1 MRTPIYDNSLEVHL
15 TEMLCKLDEN
25 PYVSTSPVEASTY
38 KGFTL
43 EQGDRG
49 MLESIK
55 ENLFDNFIAYIES
68 YKVECINAYAVNTHY
83 IPIVRE
89 ITEQYEA
96 AIEGHYRSEIRD
108 GWAAYF
114 NEPAIPDADYN
125 LRKQAFQFFFK
136 ATGVQI
142 FYLGKVIDILN
153 QHVEELEIAVPKPEP
168 EYFFTVLP
176 ELTKRRH
183 DILYDIHKNLKTEG
197 YIDCTAEA
205 FKNVFT
211 STEPKPI
218 SWLKSQR
225 SLTYIIRI
233 MTGRLLVE
241 KAKPSNAYITERYIH
256 IYKKDG
262 SLLKPKKL
270 RHDDDPKAEVKA
282 FLDHV
287 INSAIASYV

>member
-1 MRTPIYDNSLEVHL
+1 MRTPVYDSSLEVQL
-15 TEMLCKLDEN
+15 TDMLCKLDEN

-43 EQGDRG
+43 AQGENG

-55 ENLFDNFIAYIES
+55 DNLFDNFIAYIES
-68 YKVECINAYAVNTHY
+68 YKLECINAYAVNTHY
-83 IPIVRE
+83 IPIIRQ

-96 AIEGHYRSEIRD
+96 AIGRHHSSEIRD

-114 NEPAIPDADYN
+114 NEPAIPDAEYN
-125 LRKQAFQFFFK
+125 LNKHAYQFFHK
-136 ATGVQI
+136 AAGVQI
-142 FYLGKVIDILN
+142 FYLGKVIEILN
-153 QHVEELEIAVPKPEP
+153 QHMAELETAVPKPEP

-211 STEPKPI
+211 TKEPKPI

-225 SLTYIIRI
+225 SLTYMVRS

-287 INSAIASYV
+287 ISSAITSYV

>member
-1 MRTPIYDNSLEVHL
+1 MRTPTYDNSLEVQL

-43 EQGDRG
+43 EQGDKG

-55 ENLFDNFIAYIES
+55 DNLFDNFIAYIES
-68 YKVECINAYAVNTHY
+68 YKVDCINAYAVNTHY
-83 IPIVRE
+83 IPIIRQ
-89 ITEQYEA
+89 ITEQYGA
-96 AIEGHYRSEIRD
+96 AIDRHYSSEIRD

-114 NEPAIPDADYN
+114 NEPTNPDSEYN
-125 LRKQAFQFFFK
+125 LNKHAYQFFFK

-142 FYLGKVIDILN
+142 LFLRKVREILN
-153 QHVEELEIAVPKPEP
+153 KHLAELETAIPKPEP

-183 DILYDIHKNLKTEG
+183 DILYDLHKNLKAKG

-211 STEPKPI
+211 TKEPKSI

-225 SLTYIIRI
+225 SLTYMVRS
-233 MTGRLLVE
+233 MTGRLLEE

-262 SLLKPKKL
+262 TMLKPKKI
-270 RHDDDPKAEVKA
+270 RHDKDPNLRVMM
-282 FLDHV
+282 FLDKV
-287 INSAIASYV
+287 IEDAISSFV